1 MSLQKIYYVPEPLKP
16 SPNYREIVKK
26 LIDSRQE
33 DKQKIDEYLDHFQP
47 TIDETREKQDQF
59 LGKRYR
65 SILQALERAKNNLVK
80 YNLSLLELQDKIE
93 KSVEIRKV
101 LEDVNNYKTYSEAL
115 TENINK
121 LQNQISEHTTRC
133 KNLKRVIEYKHAAL
147 NKQNSKNL
155 VLLRE
160 INAARH
166 QLKKQKKTSDTQ
178 RTQQQTTFYP
188 QKPLSQSSQKQEQLT
203 DPQIDQIKYENK
215 QMRYQLTSY
224 RNNKYLKM
232 ELFNECMEAYK
243 RYFSKSQKVVKNSGL
258 QHSLLFFIQKAQFSL
273 QDNAANNRYNHKNLK
288 SVMAGR
294 QIRNLVHDT
303 LKQMAEDKQN
313 KKNPSFD
320 NLQLEWEIYKDYNAM
335 QIVALMCL
343 KPKIFAELSQMFQ
356 QEVLH

>member
-1 MSLQKIYYVPEPLKP
+1 MSVTKIFYVPEPLKP
-16 SPNYREIVKK
+16 SPNYRELNDYRK

-33 DKQKIDEYLDHFQP
+33 DKQKLDEYLDLFQP
-47 TIDETREKQDQF
+47 IIDETREKQDSY
-59 LGKRYR
+59 LGKQYR
-65 SILQALERAKNNLVK
+65 SILQALERAKNNLIK

-101 LEDVNNYKTYSEAL
+101 LEDVNNYKAYSEAL

-160 INAARH
+160 LNAARH
-166 QLKKQKKTSDTQ
+166 QQKNSKKKH
-178 RTQQQTTFYP
+178 
-188 QKPLSQSSQKQEQLT
+188 LILQELNNKLPFIHKNHQANQLT
-203 DPQIDQIKYENK
+203 GPQIDQIKYENK

-232 ELFNECMEAYK
+232 DLFNECMEAYK
-243 RYFSKSQKVVKNSGL
+243 KYFSKSQKVVKNSGL
-258 QHSLLFFIQKAQFSL
+258 QHSLLFYIQKAQFSL

-303 LKQMAEDKQN
+303 LKSMAEVKQN
-313 KKNPSFD
+313 KQNPSFD
-320 NLQLEWEIYKDYNAM
+320 NLQLEWEIYKDYSAM

-343 KPKIFAELSQMFQ
+343 KPKIFTELAQMFQ